1 MAQYDTVLHAHRL
14 LTSGREE
21 PGCVGV
27 IDGRIATV
35 EPLDS
40 GLEGRGVVDLGA
52 TSSCSPVWSTPT
64 CT

>member
-1 MAQYDTVLHAHRL
+1 VAQYDMVLRAHRL

-27 IDGRIATV
+27 IDGRIAAV

-40 GLEGRGVVDLGA
+40 RLEGRRVVDLGR
-52 TSSCSPVWSTPT
+52 TSSCSPGWSTPT